1 MCLAFPGKEVDIKE
15 SFAKIDFGAGTIRDN
30 VNLSQVPAKVGDF
43 VLVHAGYAIQV
54 LGIEEAQKLLNYWEA
69 NFTWKCERCSIV
81 NECPMGAIVI
91 ERKARIQA
99 MRLGK

>member
-1 MCLAFPGKEVDIKE
+1 MCLAFPGKVVDIKG
-15 SFAKIDFGAGTIRDN
+15 SFATIDFGAGTNRDN
-30 VNLSQVPAKVGDF
+30 INLSQVPAKVGDF

-54 LGIEEAQKLLNYWEA
+54 LDIEETKKLLNYWEA

-81 NECPMGAIVI
+81 NECPVGAIVI

-99 MRLGK
+99 LRVSK